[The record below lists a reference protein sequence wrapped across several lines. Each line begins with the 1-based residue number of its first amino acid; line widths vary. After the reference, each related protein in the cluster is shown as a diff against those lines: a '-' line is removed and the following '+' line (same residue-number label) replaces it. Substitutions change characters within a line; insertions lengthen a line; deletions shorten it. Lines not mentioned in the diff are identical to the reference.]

1 MDGVI
6 MIHYYYGITYG
17 QTRCQFILYEIVMK
31 YLLLLVILFMMYYFI
46 DKGNVHKIYGSVAR
60 SSEELKR
67 GLMFRKHKLNDKE
80 GMLFIMRQNYDNS
93 VWMKNTYISLDVIFL
108 DDSMKVIG
116 YKTNT
121 TPLSTKSVKINLP
134 SSYILEMNA
143 NSVNQRIIN
152 IGDSIQFTER

>member
-1 MDGVI
+1 
-6 MIHYYYGITYG
+6 
-17 QTRCQFILYEIVMK
+17 MK
-31 YLLLLVILFMMYYFI
+31 YLLLLFILFISYYFI
-46 DKGNVHKIYGSVAR
+46 SNGTIHKIYGSVAR
-60 SSEELKR
+60 TNDELKK
-67 GLMFRKHKLNDKE
+67 GLMFRKHKLNNKE

-108 DDSMKVIG
+108 DKSMKVVG

-121 TPLSTKSVKINLP
+121 TPLSTKTVKINQP

-143 NSVNQRIIN
+143 NSVNQLSIN

>member
-1 MDGVI
+1 
-6 MIHYYYGITYG
+6 
-17 QTRCQFILYEIVMK
+17 MK
-31 YLLLLVILFMMYYFI
+31 YLLLLFILFIMYYFI
-46 DKGNVHKIYGSVAR
+46 SKGSVHKIYGSVAR
-60 SSEELKR
+60 TNEELKK
-67 GLMFRKHKLNDKE
+67 GLMFRKQELNNKE

-121 TPLSTKSVKINLP
+121 TPLSTKTVRINQP

-143 NSVNQRIIN
+143 NSVAQLNIN
-152 IGDSIQFTER
+152 IGDSIQFTEY